1 MQDPSKPR
9 TDRPEILTPGVTR
22 RTALAGIGML
32 AATSLSGC
40 LGLLGAEPV
49 NADVPNT
56 PAPATTTRQPTTS
69 GPDAPSLPE
78 GPGNENGDGT
88 GDGDST
94 TPDATGDPITAGEL
108 PTGPAVFPGD
118 IEPAFPSTRS
128 GDRYR
133 THDRVYVGPISSP
146 ATNEWMRYRRDPA
159 PGAKLADVT
168 VANSTPD
175 EWIVSHPYS
184 GVHENTLDLSA
195 NVDGTFTLEGNLFF
209 QNKGAYYGINHL
221 SVQEHTA
228 ELILTYGHNPMWTE
242 AELEAGYGY
251 WYGPLIIIGRFV
263 GDIAQLRITLLSG
276 EQAFEG
282 SLDNTLMFNLSPPS

>member
-1 MQDPSKPR
+1 MQEPSKPR
-9 TDRPEILTPGVTR
+9 TDRPEAPAPGVTR
-22 RTALAGIGML
+22 RTALAGVGML
-32 AATSLSGC
+32 AVTSLSGC

-56 PAPATTTRQPTTS
+56 PASTTTRQPTTP
-69 GPDAPSLPE
+69 GTDAPTMPVKA
-78 GPGNENGDGT
+78 GNENGDGT
-88 GDGDST
+88 GDDDST
-94 TPDATGDPITAGEL
+94 TPDATDDPVTAAGL
-108 PTGPAVFPGD
+108 PTGPAVLSSD
-118 IEPAFPSTRS
+118 IEPALPFTRS

-168 VANSTPD
+168 VTNSTPD
-175 EWIVSHPYS
+175 EWIISHPYS
-184 GVHENTLDLSA
+184 GVHENTLGLSA
-195 NVDGTFTLEGNLFF
+195 NADGTFTLEGNLFF
-209 QNKGAYYGINHL
+209 QNEGAYYGINHL

-228 ELILTYGHNPMWTE
+228 ELVLTYGHNPMWTE

-251 WYGPLIIIGRFV
+251 WYGPLTVTGRFD

-282 SLDNTLMFNLSPPS
+282 TPDNTLMFNLIPTS